1 MSRWGFECEGV
12 GIEPV
17 VIFRLRAALPEA
29 AGPRV
34 GKLERTHR
42 IRAIPAVVEDE
53 GIASQRP
60 EGRLVDLDG
69 ESGLEGG
76 DAGDLPSVSEPA
88 RHFFERVELADA
100 GQVVHIADHKA
111 LARIESGAAV
121 VAGDIEG
128 IDARA
133 RKGAVLQAGRIVEG
147 VAPRVRSLE
156 RQTVGSALVHAGLE
170 GVVVRVE
177 ERGL

>member
-53 GIASQRP
+53 GIASQRA

-76 DAGDLPSVSEPA
+76 DAGDLPSVGEPA
-88 RHFFERVELADA
+88 RHPFERVEMADA
-100 GQVVHIADHKA
+100 RQLVHIADHKA
-111 LARIESGAAV
+111 LARIEPGTAV

-128 IDARA
+128 IDASARGRA
-133 RKGAVLQAGRIVEG
+133 PGPTILRFPLWPGRDLQDA
-147 VAPRVRSLE
+147 ARSYKTFHRE
-156 RQTVGSALVHAGLE
+156 SDC
-170 GVVVRVE
+170 
-177 ERGL
+177 

>member
-17 VIFRLRAALPEA
+17 VIFRLCGALPEA

-34 GKLERTHR
+34 GKLERTHP

-76 DAGDLPSVSEPA
+76 DAGGLPSVGEPA
-88 RHFFERVELADA
+88 RHFLERLELADA

-111 LARIESGAAV
+111 LARIESGTAV

-128 IDARA
+128 IDASARGRA
-133 RKGAVLQAGRIVEG
+133 P
-147 VAPRVRSLE
+147 APTILRFPIWPVRDFQYAARSYKTFHRE
-156 RQTVGSALVHAGLE
+156 SDC
-170 GVVVRVE
+170 
-177 ERGL
+177 